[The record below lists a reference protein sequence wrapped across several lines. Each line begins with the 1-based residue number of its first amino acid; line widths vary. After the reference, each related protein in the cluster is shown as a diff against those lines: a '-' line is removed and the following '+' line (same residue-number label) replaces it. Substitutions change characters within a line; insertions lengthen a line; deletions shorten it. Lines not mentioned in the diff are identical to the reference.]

1 MKSVDKITLLQA
13 KEVIDKVVDSK
24 WVNPASINTY
34 LKYLP
39 SEGGD
44 LHAITEDFKG
54 RKRLKVL
61 WDVTGYEVAKAS
73 WSKPKTKEEYF
84 KTLAVFW
91 SMNAPVV
98 LPTLPGIGSDPV
110 KVGSI
115 NFPTTMWEK
124 DDRIGCSY
132 TPMTAEE
139 LAEPVTPRRPSL
151 VRKTPDVGQELWHP
165 VLADSEHAYGWWML
179 SPDELNIVM
188 AEIKDRAERA
198 ATSKG

>member
-1 MKSVDKITLLQA
+1 M
-13 KEVIDKVVDSK
+13 VDSK
-24 WVNPASINTY
+24 WVNPASISGY

-39 SEGGD
+39 SAGGD
-44 LHAITEDFKG
+44 LKAITEDFKG
-54 RKRLKVL
+54 KKRLRVL

-91 SMNAPVV
+91 SMDAPVV
-98 LPTLPGIGSDPV
+98 HPTLPGIGSDP
-110 KVGSI
+110 G
-115 NFPTTMWEK
+115 N
-124 DDRIGCSY
+124 IGCKY

-165 VLADSEHAYGWWML
+165 VLSDSEHIWMVDVI
-179 SPDELNIVM
+179 S
-188 AEIKDRAERA
+188 R
-198 ATSKG
+198 